1 MTYVIAAP
9 CVDHND
15 QSCVDVCPVDCIT
28 AEPGADRKFYI
39 DADACIECGQCARV
53 CPNEAILV
61 DRELPAE
68 WAIYTAIDAAWY
80 RDPDVARRQLAALH
94 PA

>member
-1 MTYVIAAP
+1 MTYVVAAP

-15 QSCVDVCPVDCIT
+15 QSCVDVCPVDCI
-28 AEPGADRKFYI
+28 AADPGPDRKFYI
-39 DADACIECGQCARV
+39 DADACIECGQCAKV

-61 DRELPAE
+61 DRELPGE
-68 WAIYTAIDAAWY
+68 WEVYAAIDAAWY
-80 RDPDVARRQLAALH
+80 RDPAIARQQVDTLH